1 MTEISHLG
9 DNVIRSLDNAAAST
23 HKAFDN
29 AVDKT
34 GAAVHPAVDH
44 LVAGV
49 HDAVERLASV
59 ASQAAG
65 KLELTGDQIKAAQS
79 RMVSSCRGYIR
90 EKPLTSLGI
99 AVASGFLISLALRQ
113 R

>member
-1 MTEISHLG
+1 MTELNHLG
-9 DNVIRSLDNAAAST
+9 DNVIRSLDHAAANT

-34 GAAVHPAVDH
+34 SAVVHPAVDH

-65 KLELTGDQIKAAQS
+65 KLELTGDQIKDAQG
-79 RMVSSCRGYIR
+79 RMVSSCRGYVR

>member
-1 MTEISHLG
+1 MTELKHLG
-9 DNVIRSLDNAAAST
+9 DNVIRSLDHAAAST
-23 HKAFDN
+23 HNAFDN

-34 GAAVHPAVDH
+34 SAVVHPAVDT

-49 HDAVERLASV
+49 HDAVDRLANV

-65 KLELTGDQIKAAQS
+65 KLELTGDQLKDAQS
-79 RMVSSCRGYIR
+79 RVASNCRDYVR

-99 AVASGFLISLALRQ
+99 ALASGFLISLALRK
-113 R
+113 